1 MLTAPTF
8 FVHSVVKVCTT
19 AFQPISIIR
28 AVIFLKYSFE
38 IRGEFEFSCFFCT
51 FFVSVIKVCTSAFQV
66 ILIIRTV
73 LFIWVYVV
81 LSRVRTLNNLVLNEK
96 LYENRKYNANNELV
110 RWETRIKE
118 TIEKKTFKDR
128 GRSDYN
134 KYLNEENK
142 YKGSLP

>member
-1 MLTAPTF
+1 MKQFNNTQLEPIRITHIPINSNISTTDHKLQGLTLDTLVVNSWTF
-8 FVHSVVKVCTT
+8 SV
-19 AFQPISIIR
+19 QH
-28 AVIFLKYSFE
+28 
-38 IRGEFEFSCFFCT
+38 
-51 FFVSVIKVCTSAFQV
+51 
-66 ILIIRTV
+66 
-73 LFIWVYVV
+73 WVYVV

-134 KYLNEENK
+134 KYLKEENK
-142 YKGSLP
+142 YNGSLPSRFI